1 MKPEQEQAAGRTD
14 EAGKVRS
21 QNRLFAFIICLF
33 ISAFI
38 WFLIV
43 LSKETNTIIEY
54 PVVFENNPRNLALTE
69 QSDSVLSLNVSSG
82 SVELI
87 TLKYLSS
94 RNPVKIDL
102 KGVRLSKE
110 DDLITARISTQ
121 DIARKLIN
129 RMSVPEDHVTVTPE
143 FITLRFEAISGT
155 KLKVVPNLLLDFEPQ
170 FQLSQE
176 LQVIPDSVIIVG
188 SGEAIQKLGYI
199 ETEKKEIKKINQTQT
214 VNVPLILPNNT
225 NGLKVIPETV
235 NVVITV
241 DKFTES
247 SIEVPVHCVPPD
259 LGIKTFPETVKITY
273 FVTLENFDRIEKDMF
288 LANVIYQK
296 EHPAEKLKVNL
307 IQYPSYIKIIKTEP
321 EEVEFLVI
329 K

>member
-21 QNRLFAFIICLF
+21 RNRLFVFIVCLF

-54 PVVFENNPRNLALTE
+54 PVVFENNPRNLVLID

-102 KGVRLSKE
+102 KDIKLSRE
-110 DDLITARISTQ
+110 DDVITAQISTQ

-143 FITLRFEAISGT
+143 FIILQFEAITGT
-155 KLKVVPNLLLDFEPQ
+155 KVKVVPNLLLEFEKQ
-170 FQLSQE
+170 YQLSQE

-188 SGEAIQKLGYI
+188 AGDVIQKMGSI
-199 ETEKKEIKKINQTQT
+199 ETETKDIKNINQSQT
-214 VNVPLILPNNT
+214 VNVPLILPDKAS
-225 NGLKVIPETV
+225 GLKVIPETV
-235 NVVITV
+235 NVVLTV

-247 SIEVPVHCVPPD
+247 SIEIPVYCVPPD
-259 LGIKTFPETVKITY
+259 MGIKTFPEVVKITY
-273 FVTLENFDRIEKDMF
+273 FVTLENFNRIDKEMF
-288 LANVIYQK
+288 HANVVYQK
-296 EHPAEKLKVNL
+296 EQPVEKLKVNL
-307 IQYPSYIKIIKTEP
+307 LQYPSFIKIIKIEP

>member
-1 MKPEQEQAAGRTD
+1 MKLEQEQAAGRTD

-21 QNRLFAFIICLF
+21 RNRLFVFIICLF

-54 PVVFENNPRNLALTE
+54 PVVFENNPRNLILID

-102 KGVRLSKE
+102 KDIRLSK
-110 DDLITARISTQ
+110 DDDIITAQISTL
-121 DIARKLIN
+121 DISRKLIS
-129 RMSVPEDHVTVTPE
+129 RMNVPEDHVTVTPE
-143 FITLRFEAISGT
+143 FITLRFETITGT
-155 KLKVVPNLLLDFEPQ
+155 KVKVVPNLLLEFEQ
-170 FQLSQE
+170 QYQLTQE
-176 LQVIPDSVIIVG
+176 LQVIPDTVIIVG
-188 SGEAIQKLGYI
+188 AEEVIQKMGSI
-199 ETEKKEIKKINQTQT
+199 ETERKEIKKINQSQT
-214 VNVPLILPNNT
+214 VNVPLILPDKAS
-225 NGLKVIPETV
+225 GLKVIPETV
-235 NVVITV
+235 NVILTV

-247 SIEVPVHCVPPD
+247 SIEIPIHCVPPD
-259 LGIKTFPETVKITY
+259 MGIKTFPEAVKITF
-273 FVTLENFDRIEKDMF
+273 FVTLENFDRIDKEMF
-288 LANVIYQK
+288 HANVVYRK
-296 EHPAEKLKVNL
+296 EQPLEKLKVNL
-307 IQYPSYIKIIKTEP
+307 LQYPSFIKIIKIEP